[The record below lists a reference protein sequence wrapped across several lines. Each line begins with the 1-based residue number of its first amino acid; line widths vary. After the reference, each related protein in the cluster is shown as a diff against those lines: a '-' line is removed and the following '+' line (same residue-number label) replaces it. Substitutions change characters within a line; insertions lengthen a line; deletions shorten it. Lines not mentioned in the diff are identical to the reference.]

1 MKRKIVKLG
10 PATLVVSLPSKWV
23 RKINVKVG
31 DEVELEERDD
41 GLLISPERTSRTM
54 KDNLEFIKPNRL
66 MRRIVA
72 AKYMKGA
79 DEIDIKVGSTA
90 ISREIQKRV
99 DQMIGMEIV
108 DQSKDKL
115 LIKSLGIS
123 EEDNIETIS
132 KRILYLLQSI
142 SDESLNAIKN
152 RETDLEYLKDMEL
165 NVNKFSE
172 YCFRL
177 LNKKGHPQPS
187 KTASFYCSLFLLE
200 ELADEYKKLIDHIND
215 NKVKLNNKLTDIYAK
230 INSYQKS
237 MNKIF
242 LKYNEEKAL
251 SLAKEYDII
260 SKDIE
265 LELKKTKSV
274 KEAIVLK
281 TFENISHIIIKI
293 MNEFMNIN

>member
-215 NKVKLNNKLTDIYAK
+215 NKVKLINKLTDIYAK

>member
-1 MKRKIVKLG
+1 MKRKVVKLG
-10 PATLVVSLPSKWV
+10 PATLVVSLPSKWA
-23 RKINVKVG
+23 RKTNVNAG
-31 DEVELEERDD
+31 DEVELDERED
-41 GLLISPERTSRTM
+41 GLLISTERTSR
-54 KDNLEFIKPNRL
+54 KLKESLEFNQKNRL
-66 MRRIVA
+66 MSRIVA
-72 AKYMKGA
+72 GKYMKGV
-79 DEIDIKVGSTA
+79 DELEVKVGSTA
-90 ISREIQKRV
+90 ISRVIQKRV

-108 DQSKDKL
+108 DQSKDRL

-132 KRILYLLQSI
+132 RRILYLLQSI

-152 RETDLEYLKDMEL
+152 KETDLEYLKDMEL

-187 KTASFYCSLFLLE
+187 KTSSFYCSLFLLE
-200 ELADEYKKLIDHIND
+200 ELADEYKNLIDYIND
-215 NKVKLNNKLTDIYAK
+215 NNVKLNNKLINIYTK
-230 INSYQKS
+230 INGYHKN

-251 SLAKEYDII
+251 SLAKEYDTI
-260 SKDIE
+260 SKDIAT
-265 LELKKTKSV
+265 ELKKTKSV

-281 TFENISHIIIKI
+281 HFEHISYIIVKI